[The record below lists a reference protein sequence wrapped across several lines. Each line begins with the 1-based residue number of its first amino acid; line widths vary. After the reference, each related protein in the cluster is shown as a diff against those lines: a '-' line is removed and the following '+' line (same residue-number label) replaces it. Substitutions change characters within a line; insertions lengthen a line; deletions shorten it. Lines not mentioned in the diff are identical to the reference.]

1 MNQTSKLFL
10 SLVLVSLLFCNF
22 SWASDVCG
30 DGAGYP
36 DQYPFKNC
44 GSVSTLTWDQANSCE
59 ELADNSSCTVAV
71 AGGQGPYTWTISG
84 AGFSFASGQ
93 TSIQTSEKTVTVFTQ
108 NACGAGSIT
117 VTDGCGSVVDNAVR
131 STDGHWQVIG
141 VKGTAR
147 SYPGWATVE
156 AMSFNCTYNGYRR
169 TKTYFDQVKGR
180 YALMWHERSRSMIPD
195 PSKPRSVEYHTWWG
209 YPGGTCTCEGDYGIV
224 ESLDGV
230 VNKFQVPIT
239 MGSDYL
245 ANNNACGGNSLWAGY
260 FLGTGI
266 QIAEWQCSQ

>member
-1 MNQTSKLFL
+1 MNHASQLFV
-10 SLVLVSLLFCNF
+10 SPILVFLLFCNF

-44 GSVSTLTWDQANSCE
+44 GSVSALTWDQANSCE

-84 AGFSFASGQ
+84 TGFSFASGQ
-93 TSIQTSEKTVTVFTQ
+93 TSIQTSENTVTVFTQ
-108 NACGAGSIT
+108 DACGAGSIT

-131 STDGHWQVIG
+131 STNGHWQVIG
-141 VKGTAR
+141 AKGTAS
-147 SYPGWATVE
+147 SYPGWTAVE
-156 AMSFNCTYNGYRR
+156 AISFDCTYNGYGK
-169 TKTYFDQVKGR
+169 TKTYFDQIKGR
-180 YALMWHERSRSMIPD
+180 YALMWNESYRPQVPD
-195 PSKPRSVEYHTWWG
+195 PDKPRRVQYHTWSG
-209 YPGGTCTCEGDYGIV
+209 YPGGTCTCEGDYGV
-224 ESLDGV
+224 MESSDGII
-230 VNKFQVPIT
+230 NKFQVPIT
-239 MGSDYL
+239 IGSDYF
-245 ANNNACGGNSLWAGY
+245 ANHNVCGGNSLWAGY